1 MSSFN
6 FKLYFWGKINPQI
19 MKITA
24 KNHTIS
30 KIIAKTLLRLFIIL
44 LAFATYPLFLGQEA
58 KTKLNQISLA
68 FTNKVAFIAPILLFC
83 FIVGLMIAVLKHKYN
98 RIDLNWL
105 FSLATIFGILYLIL
119 LYSRIYPTIA

>member
-1 MSSFN
+1 
-6 FKLYFWGKINPQI
+6 
-19 MKITA
+19 MKFSA

-44 LAFATYPLFLGQEA
+44 LAFASYPLFLGKEA
-58 KTKLNQISLA
+58 NSKLGQINLA
-68 FTNKVAFIAPILLFC
+68 FTNKVALIAPILLFC
-83 FIVGLMIAVLKHKYN
+83 FIIGLMIAVLKHKYN

-119 LYSRIYPTIA
+119 LYSRIYPTIV

>member
-1 MSSFN
+1 
-6 FKLYFWGKINPQI
+6 

-44 LAFATYPLFLGQEA
+44 LAFASYPLFLGQEA
-58 KTKLNQISLA
+58 KSKLNQISLA
-68 FTNKVAFIAPILLFC
+68 FTNKIALIAPVLLFC
-83 FIVGLMIAVLKHKYN
+83 FIIGLMIAVLKHKYN

>member
-1 MSSFN
+1 
-6 FKLYFWGKINPQI
+6 

-44 LAFATYPLFLGQEA
+44 LAFPTYPLFLGQEA
-58 KTKLNQISLA
+58 KAKLSQISLA

-119 LYSRIYPTIA
+119 LYSRIYPSIA

>member
-1 MSSFN
+1 
-6 FKLYFWGKINPQI
+6 

-30 KIIAKTLLRLFIIL
+30 KTIAKTLLRLFIIL
-44 LAFATYPLFLGQEA
+44 LAFSTYPFFMGQESQA
-58 KTKLNQISLA
+58 KINQISLSY
-68 FTNKVAFIAPILLFC
+68 TNKTAFIAPILLFC

-98 RIDLNWL
+98 RFDLNWL

-119 LYSRIYPTIA
+119 LYSRIYPTIG

>member
-1 MSSFN
+1 
-6 FKLYFWGKINPQI
+6 

-44 LAFATYPLFLGQEA
+44 LAFASYPLFLGQEA
-58 KTKLNQISLA
+58 KSKLNQISLA
-68 FTNKVAFIAPILLFC
+68 FTNKIALIAPILLFC
-83 FIVGLMIAVLKHKYN
+83 FIIGLMIAVLKHKYN

-105 FSLATIFGILYLIL
+105 FSLATIFYI
-119 LYSRIYPTIA
+119 

>member
-1 MSSFN
+1 
-6 FKLYFWGKINPQI
+6 

-44 LAFATYPLFLGQEA
+44 LAFATYPLFKGQEA
-58 KTKLNQISLA
+58 TTKINQISLA
-68 FTNKVAFIAPILLFC
+68 FTNKVALIAPILLFC
-83 FIVGLMIAVLKHKYN
+83 FIVGLMIAMLKHKYN

-119 LYSRIYPTIA
+119 LYARIYPAIA